1 MARSKDDVA
10 EVVADEAASDA
21 EVEVK
26 PNHQGAGRPNDVKIA
41 DALHPGSTFASRRQ
55 AREKRVAEAQNKA
68 VRSAD
73 SK

>member
-10 EVVADEAASDA
+10 EAVADEAAPDA

-26 PNHQGAGRPNDVKIA
+26 PNHQGSGRPNDVKIA
-41 DALHPGSTFASRRQ
+41 DAFHPNSSLSSRAK
-55 AREKRVAEAQNKA
+55 ARAKRVAEAENKA